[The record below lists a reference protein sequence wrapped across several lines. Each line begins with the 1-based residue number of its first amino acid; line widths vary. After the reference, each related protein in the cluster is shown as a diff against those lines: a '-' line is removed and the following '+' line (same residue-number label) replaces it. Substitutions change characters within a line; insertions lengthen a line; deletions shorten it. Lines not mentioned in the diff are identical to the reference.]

1 LKSTEARELGN
12 RMDEEGLSGDR
23 ELLLQILEKDKDFKE
38 LLGKEIRIADL
49 VNRTESR
56 WNIPI
61 SPG

>member
-1 LKSTEARELGN
+1 
-12 RMDEEGLSGDR
+12 MDEEGLSGDR